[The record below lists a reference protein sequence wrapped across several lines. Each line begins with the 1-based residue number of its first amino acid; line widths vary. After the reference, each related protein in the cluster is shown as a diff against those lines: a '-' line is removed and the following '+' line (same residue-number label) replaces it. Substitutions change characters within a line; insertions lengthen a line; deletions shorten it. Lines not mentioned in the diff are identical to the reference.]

1 MEEDTLKTIRV
12 SETWQL
18 AGVYYVRTEGMVKGF
33 HIPLDWEFAD
43 DSPSS
48 QYLLLLDRG
57 LPVATCRLRLLTD
70 TTAKIERVCVLES
83 HRDRNIGKRLITDA
97 EAWFRELGIKIV
109 IIASRDAVVGFY
121 EKLGYRADWN
131 QIHQGFF
138 KEVHMEKGLS

>member
-1 MEEDTLKTIRV
+1 MEEDTLKILRV

-33 HIPLDWEFAD
+33 QVPLDWEFAD

-48 QYLLLLDRG
+48 QYLLILDRG
-57 LPVATCRLRLLTD
+57 LPVATCRLRILTD

-97 EAWFRELGIKIV
+97 EAWFRERGIKTA
-109 IIASRDAVVGFY
+109 IITSRDAVVGFY

-131 QIHQGFF
+131 QIHEGFF
-138 KEVHMEKGLS
+138 KEVYMEKNLS